1 MGGWISTHGLEI
13 AGVILGLIYLVQ
25 ELRASPAMWITGI
38 IMPCISLFVYYRAGL
53 YADFGI
59 DIYYILAAVY
69 GFIVWKRGG
78 RKKTPLPISHMPL
91 RLVLPFLLLFA
102 AVFALIAFL
111 LIRWTDSTVPLADS
125 FTTALSI
132 VALLMLARK
141 WMEQWWVWAVVDAV
155 SAALYV
161 YKGIPFYAGLY
172 TLYTL
177 LAVYGYY
184 KWHRI
189 WINKSQPHNNQLR
202 EGK

>member
-1 MGGWISTHGLEI
+1 MGPFLSTHALEI
-13 AGVILGLIYLVQ
+13 AGVLLGLLYLFQ
-25 ELRASPAMWITGI
+25 ELRQSPAMWITGI

-69 GFIVWKRGG
+69 GFIVWKKGG
-78 RKKTPLPISHMPL
+78 KGGKELPVTHMPL
-91 RLVLPFLLLFA
+91 RMVLPFALLFA
-102 AVFALIAFL
+102 AVFALIAFV
-111 LIRWTDSTVPLADS
+111 LIRWTDSTVPFADS

-141 WMEQWWVWAVVDAV
+141 WLEQWWAWAVVDAV

-172 TLYTL
+172 SLYTV
-177 LAVYGYY
+177 LAIYGYF
-184 KWHRI
+184 KWH
-189 WINKSQPHNNQLR
+189 KSCSIA
-202 EGK
+202 G